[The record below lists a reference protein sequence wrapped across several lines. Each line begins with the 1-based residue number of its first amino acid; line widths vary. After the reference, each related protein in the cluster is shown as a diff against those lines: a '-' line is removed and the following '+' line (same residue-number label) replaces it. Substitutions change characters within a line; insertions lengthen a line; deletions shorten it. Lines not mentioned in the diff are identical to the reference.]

1 MQIGPDT
8 SSGPFAFR
16 QPQAARPVEPAHA
29 RLLFGVGLLAAF
41 GSMGI
46 WFSDRQQGLSTPWD
60 TCCIPLLA
68 ALYLGFGLVHLLRPR
83 HLVRAIWAALLP
95 TSVYLQG
102 VLYLAVSTPSMQG
115 LYAVSSIA
123 QMMPAFYIAAFVAL
137 PRGAAL
143 LSWLHYAGI
152 AVQYLLLSLAPTPA
166 AAWHDTHLIMHK
178 TVLASLLIQPA
189 CILAL
194 SYIVHLR
201 DRLHATQQEVFR
213 GKERFLAMLS
223 HEIRTPLQAMLGT
236 IDLLALKLKG
246 GTETRAL
253 DRLRTSATQL
263 EAHLRDVTEFTR
275 LEDPALRIQSALVD
289 LPQLL
294 QELHDE
300 WAPRAH
306 AKGLS
311 LTLDIAKQDID
322 ALRSVRCDA
331 TRVRQIMCNLVSNA
345 IKYTLVGGATL
356 HASLPSPG
364 QVRLVVSDT
373 GIGIARQHRDEIF
386 QPYVRLEDARA
397 MRAEGSGLG
406 LAVVKRLVER
416 LGGQIH
422 VDSHPDQ
429 GSRFEVTLPMTD
441 NG

>member
-1 MQIGPDT
+1 MST
-8 SSGPFAFR
+8 
-16 QPQAARPVEPAHA
+16 QPQALPVEPAHA
-29 RLLFGVGLLAAF
+29 RLLVGVGALAAL

-60 TCCIPLLA
+60 TYGIPLLSL
-68 ALYLGFGLVHLLRPR
+68 LYLTVGLVHWLRPR
-83 HLVRAIWAALLP
+83 FMAAALWAALLP
-95 TSVYLQG
+95 TCIYLQG
-102 VLYLAVSTPSMQG
+102 VLYLGSNCSSMKG

-123 QMMPAFYIAAFVAL
+123 QMMPVFYIANFVAL
-137 PRGAAL
+137 RRGAAL

-152 AVQYLLLSLAPTPA
+152 AVQYLLLSRVPEPA
-166 AAWHDTHLIMHK
+166 AGWSEHQIVMHK
-178 TVLASLLIQPA
+178 TFLASLLIQPA

-263 EAHLRDVTEFTR
+263 ETHLRDVTEFTR
-275 LEDPALRIQSALVD
+275 LEDPALRIHSAPFD
-289 LPQLL
+289 LHQLL
-294 QELHDE
+294 QELRDE
-300 WAPRAH
+300 WTPHAH

-311 LTLDIAKQDID
+311 LTLDIADPA
-322 ALRSVRCDA
+322 ALRAVCSDA
-331 TRVRQIMCNLVSNA
+331 TRVRQIVANLLSNA
-345 IKYTLVGGATL
+345 LKYTLVGGVTLRAGLAT
-356 HASLPSPG
+356 PG
-364 QVRLVVSDT
+364 QVCLTVIDT
-373 GIGIARQHRDEIF
+373 GIGVAPQHREAIF

-406 LAVVKRLVER
+406 LAVVQRLVER
-416 LGGQIH
+416 LGGRIQLE
-422 VDSHPDQ
+422 SHPDQ
-429 GSRFEVTLPMTD
+429 GSRFDVTLPMTD
-441 NG
+441 NA

>member
-1 MQIGPDT
+1 M
-8 SSGPFAFR
+8 SA
-16 QPQAARPVEPAHA
+16 QPQALPVEPAHA
-29 RLLFGVGLLAAF
+29 RLLVGVGLLAAF

-60 TCCIPLLA
+60 TCCIPMLA

-83 HLVRAIWAALLP
+83 QLVPAIWAALLP
-95 TSVYLQG
+95 TSIYLQG

-152 AVQYLLLSLAPTPA
+152 AAQYVLLSLAPTPVA
-166 AAWHDTHLIMHK
+166 GGPDAQLVMHK

-246 GTETRAL
+246 STETRAL

-275 LEDPALRIQSALVD
+275 LENPTLRIHSAPFD
-289 LPQLL
+289 LNQLL

-311 LTLDIAKQDID
+311 LTLDIADPD
-322 ALRSVRCDA
+322 ALRSLHADA
-331 TRVRQIMCNLVSNA
+331 TRVRQIVCNLVSNA
-345 IKYTLVGGATL
+345 IKYTLVGGATIQ
-356 HASLPSPG
+356 ASLTKQG
-364 QVRLVVSDT
+364 QLLLAVSDT
-373 GIGIARQHRDEIF
+373 GIGIAPQHREAIF

-406 LAVVKRLVER
+406 LAVVQRLVDR
-416 LGGQIH
+416 LGGQIR

-441 NG
+441 NA